1 MDTVEQTVKI
11 LESDQW
17 EENKEFCLLTAM
29 RLFKLRVDWLWWW
42 YQGCMYVPKPIK
54 MCTFKV
60 CGFCISIYIELFERK
75 KKKKIF

>member
-29 RLFKLRVDWLWWW
+29 RLFKLRVDWLW
-42 YQGCMYVPKPIK
+42 
-54 MCTFKV
+54 
-60 CGFCISIYIELFERK
+60 
-75 KKKKIF
+75 